1 MMKSIIRALVDVVAW
16 LFIVASIMF
25 VVAAIVLFPVVLS
38 MLTSWWWLLGY
49 GAYAVILWII
59 YKIVF

>member
-1 MMKSIIRALVDVVAW
+1 MKNILLAVRDVVAW
-16 LFIVASIMF
+16 LIIVVSGLFAISA
-25 VVAAIVLFPVVLS
+25 VVMFPVVLS

-49 GAYAVILWII
+49 GAYAVILWIA

>member
-1 MMKSIIRALVDVVAW
+1 MKNILLAVRDVVAW
-16 LFIVASIMF
+16 LFIVVSGLFTISA
-25 VVAAIVLFPVVLS
+25 VVMFPVVLS

-49 GAYAVILWII
+49 GVYAVILWIV